1 MYLYNTTEGGPCLM
15 RPIPDNAF
23 EAPNKDK
30 LTFPKCIKD
39 IVDGECIPETKFGCA
54 NAWCDRNNVVHDGAP
69 QHSKSEVIGPWSEDL
84 SDAEKHNRHAQGWNN
99 QFSLPYEVGMYW
111 NFTTRPDAGLRPIG
125 CPGTR
130 LLPYKLNLRLFFY

>member
-30 LTFPKCIKD
+30 LTNWKCIKN
-39 IVDGECIPETKFGCA
+39 VVNGECIAETRFGCK

-69 QHSKSEVIGPWSEDL
+69 PNINSEAVGPWSEDL
-84 SDAEKHNRHAQGWNN
+84 SDAEKHNRHGQGWNN
-99 QFSLPYEVGMYW
+99 QFGLPYEVGMYW

-125 CPGTR
+125 CPGTI
-130 LLPYKLNLRLFFY
+130 PINGFIF